1 MILRILSLINFHVKQ
16 AFRMNDYI
24 NQLEKEF
31 ELNKNLEI
39 ASQQKA
45 YLKNLFEFYGLK
57 TPVRREIQK
66 PFLVKEF
73 LPTKSE
79 AHQIIKELWNKP
91 QREFH
96 YFGQELAKKYIKKS
110 EKEDIKLYEYMI
122 THNSWWDTVDMIAV
136 HLVGGYLKQLPNE
149 KEKLIEKWLKS
160 SNMWLNRTAIL
171 FQLKYKEHIDVYLLE
186 KTIKANL
193 NSNEFFINKAIG
205 WMLREYTRT
214 NPEWVINF
222 VNQHENELSGLS
234 KREALRLIN

>member
-1 MILRILSLINFHVKQ
+1 MTNFISL
-16 AFRMNDYI
+16 
-24 NQLEKEF
+24 LEKVF
-31 ELNKNLEI
+31 QLNANPTI

-73 LPTKSE
+73 LPSKSE
-79 AHQIIKELWNKP
+79 AHEIIKKLWKKP

-96 YFGQELAKKYIKKS
+96 YFGQELAKKYIKKC
-110 EKEDIKLYEYMI
+110 EKSDIKLFEFMI

-136 HLVGGYLKQLPNE
+136 NLVGEYLKKFPNE
-149 KEKLIEKWLKS
+149 KEKLIERWLTS
-160 SNMWLNRTAIL
+160 NNMWLNRTAII
-171 FQLKYKEHIDVYLLE
+171 FQLKYKKDIDVSLLE
-186 KTIKANL
+186 KSIKANL
-193 NSNEFFINKAIG
+193 NSTEFFINKAIG

-222 VNQHENELSGLS
+222 VNKYENELSGLS
-234 KREALRLIN
+234 KREALRLLN